1 MFPFIPPSIPLT
13 FFGTRY
19 FYPHAGRISLVT
31 ALKEKGAKA
40 GRESRTDQRGGDRLV
55 RGRGER
61 VSGQRLCVFG
71 RWGSPDRSGRR
82 PLVSLPA
89 HEKKGGLSGELTS
102 PAGLG
107 KKRSGVFFFFFFLPE
122 SEEARLIA
130 YSAPRMLDVERGGL
144 DACGFATPQDAG
156 ECSWFY
162 PLLFSLH
169 RVEEIMLRSGAL
181 KLDLYALFFMTSSVD
196 FYKFG

>member
-1 MFPFIPPSIPLT
+1 M
-13 FFGTRY
+13 
-19 FYPHAGRISLVT
+19 T
-31 ALKEKGAKA
+31 ALNEKGAKA

-130 YSAPRMLDVERGGL
+130 HSAPRMLDVERGGL

-162 PLLFSLH
+162 PLSFSLH

-181 KLDLYALFFMTSSVD
+181 KLDLYALFFMTSSID

>member
-1 MFPFIPPSIPLT
+1 MCGWQGLKTSAFTSVEEPRRGDTGRKRSYIRSTRTGFFLLFPFIPPSIPLT

-31 ALKEKGAKA
+31 ALNEKGAKA

-107 KKRSGVFFFFFFLPE
+107 KKDQVSFLFFFFTRIGGSPSDRTLC
-122 SEEARLIA
+122 STHAGRG
-130 YSAPRMLDVERGGL
+130 ERR
-144 DACGFATPQDAG
+144 AG
-156 ECSWFY
+156 C
-162 PLLFSLH
+162 L
-169 RVEEIMLRSGAL
+169 RVR
-181 KLDLYALFFMTSSVD
+181 DSSRRR
-196 FYKFG
+196 

>member
-1 MFPFIPPSIPLT
+1 MEEPRRGDTGRKRSYIRSTRTGFFLLFPFIPPSIPLT

-31 ALKEKGAKA
+31 ALNEKGAKA

-107 KKRSGVFFFFFFLPE
+107 KKDQVSFLFFFFTRIGGSPSDRILC
-122 SEEARLIA
+122 STHAGRG
-130 YSAPRMLDVERGGL
+130 ERR
-144 DACGFATPQDAG
+144 AG
-156 ECSWFY
+156 C
-162 PLLFSLH
+162 L
-169 RVEEIMLRSGAL
+169 RVR
-181 KLDLYALFFMTSSVD
+181 DSSRRR
-196 FYKFG
+196 